1 LFRGVQVFALSV
13 VSNSP
18 MPWTIAQK
26 RSSSCGSNISAEIP
40 RWPGGW
46 FAGSSHSSLP
56 GWPSRAESFDQVTPP
71 SVLSKIPGIST
82 PASSRP
88 FRAARFETFDIF
100 FSPSAS

>member
-1 LFRGVQVFALSV
+1 
-13 VSNSP
+13 
-18 MPWTIAQK
+18 MPWTIAQN
-26 RSSSCGSNISAEIP
+26 RASSSGSNISAETP

-46 FAGSSHSSLP
+46 FAGSSHIVLP
-56 GWPSRAESFDQVTPP
+56 GSPASVESSDQVTPP

-82 PASSRP
+82 PARRRP